1 MILQIQCPSCQAALS
16 IEQRFAGSQMQC
28 PFCQQVFAVAPPP
41 VVPVVQATRVVSAPP
56 VQRPA
61 GPPASGRPQPRGPQA
76 AAKAAPKPAA
86 QAKGMTGI
94 IVSLVLVAGLV
105 IGGGWYLYGMV
116 KNYQSE
122 DEQLD
127 AAIKSQLE
135 AKRAASAKAKKEEE
149 DEKATLMASL
159 KKLVSEQLCQGNDKV
174 AGEILREIDA
184 VIAEADKLMADASID
199 NDPSDMR
206 AFLAEHMEGRLRA
219 NPTIYHWLGGRMSPK
234 DFCGLLF
241 GVQPQQQ
248 VRRERG
254 QVADFLVAGNYAATG
269 TGFYISNDGWLLT
282 NEHVVH
288 DATEVDVRGADGV
301 IRRAQ
306 VVKTDLQGDVAVLK
320 TGEPSPRWLPLA
332 PQEGTMGAAVFTVGF
347 PNATV
352 QGVEPKFTDGRISS
366 LSGIRDDKDHYQITV
381 PAQPG
386 NSGGPLV
393 DVKSGAIVGIVSA
406 ILRGRENVTY
416 AIKARVAA
424 SLLQSIPAFTAAQAR
439 MPAGAD
445 METLA
450 SEVRAAIV
458 LVLVKK

>member
-1 MILQIQCPSCQAALS
+1 MILQIQCPNCQAALS
-16 IEQRFAGSQMQC
+16 VEQRFAGSQMQC

-41 VVPVVQATRVVSAPP
+41 VVPVVQATRVVSAPQ

-61 GPPASGRPQPRGPQA
+61 GAPPGGRPQPRGPQSAYA
-76 AAKAAPKPAA
+76 AQKPAA
-86 QAKGMTGI
+86 QARGMTGM
-94 IVSLVLVAGLV
+94 IVGLVLAAGLL
-105 IGGGWYLYGMV
+105 IGGGYYLYGVV
-116 KNYQSE
+116 KNYKSE

-135 AKRAASAKAKKEEE
+135 AKRMASAKVKKEEE
-149 DEKATLMASL
+149 DEKAALMASL

-174 AGEILREIDA
+174 AGEILREIEAA
-184 VIAEADKLMADASID
+184 VAEADKLMTDASID
-199 NDPSDMR
+199 NDPADMR
-206 AFLAEHMEGRLRA
+206 VFLAGHMESRLRA
-219 NPTIYHWLGGRMSPK
+219 NTVIFHWLGGRMSPK

-241 GVQPQQQ
+241 GVQPPQQ
-248 VRRERG
+248 VRQERG
-254 QVADFLVAGNYAATG
+254 QVADFLVSGNYAATG
-269 TGFYISNDGWLLT
+269 TGFYISGDGWLLT

-288 DATEVDVRGADGV
+288 DATEVDVRGADGI

-306 VVKTDLQGDVAVLK
+306 VVKTDPQGDVAVLK
-320 TGEPSPRWLPLA
+320 TPAPPKWLPLA
-332 PQEGTMGAAVFTVGF
+332 QQEGTMGAAVFTVGF
-347 PNATV
+347 PNASV

-366 LSGIRDDKDHYQITV
+366 LSGIRDDRDHYQITV

-393 DVKSGAIVGIVSA
+393 DAKTGEIVGIVSA

-416 AIKARVAA
+416 AIKSRVA
-424 SLLQSIPAFTAAQAR
+424 SNLLQSIPTFAAGQAR
-439 MPAGAD
+439 MSAGAD

-458 LVLVKK
+458 LVMVRK